1 METNVGIVKVKKSW
15 DPAKRDNH
23 SHAIE
28 IVYVLTEIKQRRWL
42 KRGCFIN
49 GLNRQ
54 RANR

>member
-28 IVYVLTEIKQRRWL
+28 IVYVLTEIKQPRWL

-49 GLNRQ
+49 GLNR
-54 RANR
+54 